1 MVANLARNDQKEPS
15 EEDGNKLNKTKK
27 KSNLLPVI
35 QEGTIHINKVPE
47 AILTNGV
54 SNELLKI
61 LITNE
66 EALSLSKSESKNR
79 EYLLRLAEDSYIQVG
94 KKEGREQAE
103 EEIKRRNIINSKLQ
117 AQEWFEGL
125 GEYFNSFIILLGYIE
140 EKEEAARQ
148 QIIDK
153 VKQILIKEAKTQGI
167 DNFTVLVENKEV
179 FFKGLF
185 SIDNTV
191 LDSRV

>member
-47 AILTNGV
+47 AILANGV